1 MKLGKDVV
9 KSEAYLNKCCDPGRS
24 RGYYLIYKISVKI
37 DTKKRVESAMRVVQF
52 VIPSE
57 GRRVGFVDGDNIVDV
72 TAADSSLTSV
82 FDVFEASQA
91 SGKSFDETLLRAG
104 AAGKRLDYSELL
116 GAEVGGTSAY
126 LIAPFDHPDTHRVIV
141 SGTGLTHT
149 GSMKS
154 RDQMHSGDDKPSEE
168 PATDSA
174 RMFQMGIDGGK
185 PEPGQRGTSPEWF
198 YKGNGTIV
206 RGPGE
211 GLEIPAFALDGGEEP
226 ELGGCYFIDNTGT
239 PRRVGFTLGNEWA
252 DHETERIN
260 YLYLAPSKLRSCSL
274 GPELI
279 TDFAFDELELECT
292 VERDGE
298 MIYESGPLY
307 SGEEYMS
314 HTLANCEDHHFKYPL
329 HRVPGDA
336 HVHFFG
342 TSQLSYSTRDW
353 KFEPGD
359 VITISAEGFSAPLRN
374 SVIVGDPVEGRAI
387 RVVKA

>member
-1 MKLGKDVV
+1 
-9 KSEAYLNKCCDPGRS
+9 
-24 RGYYLIYKISVKI
+24 
-37 DTKKRVESAMRVVQF
+37 MRVVQF
-52 VIPSE
+52 VIPGV
-57 GRRVGFVDGDNIVDV
+57 GRRVGFIDGDDVVDV
-72 TAADSSLTSV
+72 TSSDASLRSV
-82 FDVFEASQA
+82 FDVFEESQTA
-91 SGKSFDETLLRAG
+91 GKSFDETLAG
-104 AAGKRLDYSELL
+104 SAVEGADRLNYADLL
-116 GAEVGGTSAY
+116 TAEVGGDSTY
-126 LIAPFDHPDTHRVIV
+126 LISPFDHPDDHRVIV

-154 RDQMHSGDDKPSEE
+154 RDQMHSDNSEPTEE

-174 RMFQMGIDGGK
+174 KMFQMGIDGGK
-185 PEPGQRGTSPEWF
+185 PEPGERGISPEWF

-226 ELGGCYFIDNTGT
+226 ELGGCYFIDKNGV
-239 PRRVGFTLGNEWA
+239 PNRVGFALGNEWA

-279 TDFAFDELELECT
+279 TDFEFDELELECT

-307 SGEEYMS
+307 SGEDYMS

-353 KFEPGD
+353 KFQSGD
-359 VITISAEGFSAPLRN
+359 VITISSEGFSAPLRN
-374 SVIVGDPVEGRAI
+374 TVVGGDPVEGRTI

>member
-1 MKLGKDVV
+1 
-9 KSEAYLNKCCDPGRS
+9 
-24 RGYYLIYKISVKI
+24 
-37 DTKKRVESAMRVVQF
+37 MRVVQF
-52 VIPSE
+52 VIPGE
-57 GRRVGFVDGDNIVDV
+57 GRRIGFVDGDDVVDV
-72 TAADSSLTSV
+72 TSSSASLTSV
-82 FDVFEASQA
+82 FDVFEASQV
-91 SGKSFDETLLRAG
+91 SGTSFDDALAGGANDSSSRINYADLL
-104 AAGKRLDYSELL
+104 S
-116 GAEVGGTSAY
+116 AEVGGESAY
-126 LIAPFDHPDTHRVIV
+126 LIAPFDHPDTHRVLV

-154 RDQMHSGDDKPSEE
+154 RDQMHSGDEKSAEEAVEE

-174 RMFQMGIDGGK
+174 KMFQMGIEGGK
-185 PEPGQRGTSPEWF
+185 PAAGERGVSPEWF

-226 ELGGCYFIDNTGT
+226 ELGGCYFIDKDGVPN
-239 PRRVGFTLGNEWA
+239 RVGFALGNEWA

-260 YLYLAPSKLRSCSL
+260 YLYLAPSKLRSCAL

-292 VERDGE
+292 VERDGKK
-298 MIYESGPLY
+298 IYESGPLY

-336 HVHFFG
+336 HIHFFG

-353 KFEPGD
+353 KFQPGD
-359 VITISAEGFSAPLRN
+359 VITISALGFGAALSNP
-374 SVIVGDPVEGRAI
+374 VVGGDPAEGRAI

>member
-1 MKLGKDVV
+1 
-9 KSEAYLNKCCDPGRS
+9 
-24 RGYYLIYKISVKI
+24 
-37 DTKKRVESAMRVVQF
+37 MRVVQF
-52 VIPSE
+52 VLPGE
-57 GRRVGFVDGDNIVDV
+57 GRRVGIVDGDEVVDV
-72 TAADSSLTSV
+72 TSLDGSLTSV

-91 SGKSFDETLLRAG
+91 SGESFDDTLAG
-104 AAGKRLDYSELL
+104 AAGDGSSRLNYAELL
-116 GAEVGGTSAY
+116 AAEVGGVSAY
-126 LIAPFDHPDTHRVIV
+126 LLAPFDHPDTHRVIV

-154 RDQMHSGDDKPSEE
+154 RDQMHSGNDEAASEE

-174 RMFQMGIDGGK
+174 KMFQMGIDGGK
-185 PEPGQRGTSPEWF
+185 PEPGERGVSPEWF

-226 ELGGCYFIDNTGT
+226 ELGGCYFIDKTGV
-239 PRRVGFTLGNEWA
+239 PRRVGFALGNEWA

-260 YLYLAPSKLRSCSL
+260 YLYLAPSKLRSCAL

-336 HVHFFG
+336 HIHFFG

-353 KFEPGD
+353 KFQPGD
-359 VITISAEGFSAPLRN
+359 VITISADGFSAPLTN
-374 SVIVGDPVEGRAI
+374 HIVGGDPVEGRAI
-387 RVVKA
+387 RVMRA

>member
-1 MKLGKDVV
+1 
-9 KSEAYLNKCCDPGRS
+9 
-24 RGYYLIYKISVKI
+24 
-37 DTKKRVESAMRVVQF
+37 MRVVQF
-52 VIPSE
+52 VIPDV
-57 GRRVGFVDGDNIVDV
+57 GRRVGFVDGDHVVDV
-72 TAADSSLTSV
+72 TSSTTSLSSV
-82 FDVFEASQA
+82 FDVFELSQA
-91 SGKSFDETLLRAG
+91 VGKSFDETLTG
-104 AAGKRLDYSELL
+104 AASEGSDRLNYAELR
-116 GAEVGGTSAY
+116 GAEVGGDSTY
-126 LIAPFDHPDTHRVIV
+126 LIAPFDHPDDHRVIV

-154 RDQMHSGDDKPSEE
+154 RDQMHSVDAVPTEE

-174 RMFQMGIDGGK
+174 KMFQMGIDGGK
-185 PEPGQRGTSPEWF
+185 PNPGERGTSPEWF

-226 ELGGCYFIDNTGT
+226 ELGGCYFIDKNGV
-239 PRRVGFTLGNEWA
+239 PNRVGFALGNEWA

-260 YLYLAPSKLRSCSL
+260 YLYLAPSKLRSCAL

-279 TDFAFDELELECT
+279 TDFSFDELELECT

-336 HVHFFG
+336 HIHFFG
-342 TSQLSYSTRDW
+342 TSQLSYSSRDW
-353 KFEPGD
+353 KFQPGD
-359 VITISAEGFSAPLRN
+359 MITISAEGFSAPLRN
-374 SVIVGDPVEGRAI
+374 PVVAGDPSEGHVI
-387 RVVKA
+387 PVVIA

>member
-1 MKLGKDVV
+1 
-9 KSEAYLNKCCDPGRS
+9 
-24 RGYYLIYKISVKI
+24 
-37 DTKKRVESAMRVVQF
+37 MRVVQF
-52 VIPSE
+52 VIPGE
-57 GRRVGFVDGDNIVDV
+57 GRRVGIVDGTDIVDV
-72 TAADSSLTSV
+72 TSSNGSLTSV

-91 SGKSFDETLLRAG
+91 AG
-104 AAGKRLDYSELL
+104 ASFEDTLAGAIGDDASRLDYGDLL
-116 GAEVGGTSAY
+116 AAKVGGDSAY
-126 LIAPFDHPDTHRVIV
+126 LIAPFDHPDTHSVVV

-154 RDQMHSGDDKPSEE
+154 RNQMHSGDETPAEE

-174 RMFQMGIDGGK
+174 KMFQMGIEGGK
-185 PEPGQRGTSPEWF
+185 PADGERGVSPEWF

-226 ELGGCYFIDNTGT
+226 ELGGCYFIDKAGV
-239 PRRVGFTLGNEWA
+239 PRRVGFALGNEWA

-260 YLYLAPSKLRSCSL
+260 YLYLAPSKLRSCAL
-274 GPELI
+274 GPELV

-298 MIYESGPLY
+298 KIYESGPLY

-314 HTLANCEDHHFKYPL
+314 HSLANCEDHHFKYPL
-329 HRVPGDA
+329 HRIPGDA

-353 KFEPGD
+353 KFLPGD
-359 VITISAEGFSAPLRN
+359 VITISAAGFSAPLSN
-374 SVIVGDPVEGRAI
+374 PVVSGAPSEGRAI

>member
-1 MKLGKDVV
+1 
-9 KSEAYLNKCCDPGRS
+9 
-24 RGYYLIYKISVKI
+24 
-37 DTKKRVESAMRVVQF
+37 MRVVQF
-52 VIPSE
+52 VIPSV
-57 GRRVGFVDGDNIVDV
+57 GRRVGFVDGDDVVDV
-72 TAADSSLTSV
+72 TSSSASLSSV

-91 SGKSFDETLLRAG
+91 AGKSFDETLGG
-104 AAGKRLDYSELL
+104 AASEGSDRLNYADLL
-116 GAEVGGTSAY
+116 AAKVGGDSTY
-126 LIAPFDHPDTHRVIV
+126 LIAPFDHPDEHRVIV

-154 RDQMHSGDDKPSEE
+154 RDQMHSGDAAPTEE

-174 RMFQMGIDGGK
+174 KMFQMGIDGGK
-185 PEPGQRGTSPEWF
+185 PEPGERGTSPEWF

-226 ELGGCYFIDNTGT
+226 ELGGCYFIDKNGV
-239 PRRVGFTLGNEWA
+239 PNRVGFALGNEWA

>member
-1 MKLGKDVV
+1 
-9 KSEAYLNKCCDPGRS
+9 
-24 RGYYLIYKISVKI
+24 
-37 DTKKRVESAMRVVQF
+37 MRVVQF
-52 VIPSE
+52 VVPGE
-57 GRRVGFVDGDNIVDV
+57 GRRVGYVEGDSIVDV
-72 TAADSSLTSV
+72 TSSNSALTSV

-91 SGKSFDETLLRAG
+91 AGASFDDTLAG
-104 AAGKRLDYSELL
+104 AAGSDSARLEYGQLL
-116 GAEVGGTSAY
+116 TAQVGGDSPY

-154 RDQMHSGDDKPSEE
+154 RDQMHSGDETPAEE

-174 RMFQMGIDGGK
+174 KMFQMGIEGGK
-185 PEPGQRGTSPEWF
+185 PADSERGVSPEWF

-226 ELGGCYFIDNTGT
+226 ELGGCYFIDKAGV
-239 PRRVGFTLGNEWA
+239 PRRVGFALGNEWA

-260 YLYLAPSKLRSCSL
+260 YHYLAPSKLRSCAL

-279 TDFAFDELELECT
+279 TDFKFDELELECT

-298 MIYESGPLY
+298 KIYESGPLY

-353 KFEPGD
+353 KFQPGD
-359 VITISAEGFSAPLRN
+359 VITISADGFSAPLSN
-374 SVIVGDPVEGRAI
+374 PVVGGDPSEGRAI

>member
-1 MKLGKDVV
+1 
-9 KSEAYLNKCCDPGRS
+9 
-24 RGYYLIYKISVKI
+24 
-37 DTKKRVESAMRVVQF
+37 MRVVQF
-52 VIPSE
+52 VIPSV
-57 GRRVGFVDGDNIVDV
+57 GRRVGVVEGEDVVDV
-72 TAADSSLTSV
+72 TSSTGSLTSV
-82 FDVFEASQA
+82 FDVFEASQE
-91 SGKSFDETLLRAG
+91 SGKSFEETLADAVTGDADRINYAG
-104 AAGKRLDYSELL
+104 LL
-116 GAEVGGTSAY
+116 AAEVGGDSAY
-126 LIAPFDHPDTHRVIV
+126 LIAPFDHPDSHRVVV

-154 RDQMHSGDDKPSEE
+154 RDQMHSGDESSADTAAATEE

-174 RMFQMGIDGGK
+174 KMFQMGIDGGK
-185 PEPGQRGTSPEWF
+185 PKPGERGVSPEWF

-226 ELGGCYFIDNTGT
+226 ELGGCYFIDKAGV

-260 YLYLAPSKLRSCSL
+260 YLYLAPSKLRSCAI
-274 GPELI
+274 GPELV
-279 TDFAFDELELECT
+279 TDFAFDELMLECT
-292 VERDGE
+292 VERDGKL
-298 MIYESGPLY
+298 IYESGPLY

-329 HRVPGDA
+329 HRIPGDA
-336 HVHFFG
+336 HIHFFG

-353 KFEPGD
+353 KFQPGD
-359 VITISAEGFSAPLRN
+359 VISISSEGFSAPL
-374 SVIVGDPVEGRAI
+374 SSPVVSGDPLEGRAI

>member
-1 MKLGKDVV
+1 
-9 KSEAYLNKCCDPGRS
+9 
-24 RGYYLIYKISVKI
+24 
-37 DTKKRVESAMRVVQF
+37 MRVVQF
-52 VIPSE
+52 VIPGA
-57 GRRVGFVDGDNIVDV
+57 GRRVGFVDGDDVVDV
-72 TAADSSLTSV
+72 TSSTTSLSSV
-82 FDVFEASQA
+82 FDVFELSQA
-91 SGKSFDETLLRAG
+91 VGKSFDETLTG
-104 AAGKRLDYSELL
+104 AAFEGSDRLNYAELL
-116 GAEVGGTSAY
+116 AAEVGGDSTY
-126 LIAPFDHPDTHRVIV
+126 LIAPFDHPDDHRVIV

-154 RDQMHSGDDKPSEE
+154 RDQMHSVDAVPTEE

-174 RMFQMGIDGGK
+174 KMFQMGIDGGK
-185 PEPGQRGTSPEWF
+185 PNPGERGTSPEWF

-226 ELGGCYFIDNTGT
+226 ELGGCYFIDKNGV
-239 PRRVGFTLGNEWA
+239 PNRVGFALGNEWA

-260 YLYLAPSKLRSCSL
+260 YLYLAPSKLRSCAL

-279 TDFAFDELELECT
+279 TDFSFDELELECT

-307 SGEEYMS
+307 SGEGYMS

-336 HVHFFG
+336 HIHFFG
-342 TSQLSYSTRDW
+342 TSQLSYSSRDW
-353 KFEPGD
+353 KFQPGD
-359 VITISAEGFSAPLRN
+359 MITISAEGFSAPLRN
-374 SVIVGDPVEGRAI
+374 TVVAGDPSEGHVI
-387 RVVKA
+387 PVVIA